1 MTKSTL
7 QIGRVQAGKDAR
19 GEVVLPSL
27 SECRQLAQGLR
38 DQLDSLEQKI
48 QMAHDRLIADAHL
61 NGENERLVY
70 SASAT
75 VILSI
80 AASMMEF
87 TSYRMGRPFDES
99 AFLAAA
105 RVAVQSG
112 GERSGGK
119 CEPLGPSVVASI
131 LATDER
137 DSQSD

>member
-7 QIGRVQAGKDAR
+7 QIGRVQAGKDVR
-19 GEVVLPSL
+19 SEVILPSL
-27 SECRQLAQGLR
+27 FECRQLAQDLK

-48 QMAHDRLIADAHL
+48 QMAHDRLVADAHL

-87 TSYRMGRPFDES
+87 TSYRMGRPLDDS
-99 AFLAAA
+99 AFLTAA
-105 RVAVQSG
+105 RVAVQSS
-112 GERSGGK
+112 GERSGAK
-119 CEPLGPSVVASI
+119 CKQLGPSVVASI
-131 LATDER
+131 LTTDER
-137 DSQSD
+137 DS

>member
-7 QIGRVQAGKDAR
+7 HIGRVQAGKDAR
-19 GEVVLPSL
+19 SEGILPSL
-27 SECRQLAQGLR
+27 SECRRFEQDLR

-48 QMAHDRLIADAHL
+48 QMAHDRLVADAHL

-87 TSYRMGRPFDES
+87 TSYRMGRPLDDS

-105 RVAVQSG
+105 RVAAQS
-112 GERSGGK
+112 SG
-119 CEPLGPSVVASI
+119 
-131 LATDER
+131 ER
-137 DSQSD
+137 DS